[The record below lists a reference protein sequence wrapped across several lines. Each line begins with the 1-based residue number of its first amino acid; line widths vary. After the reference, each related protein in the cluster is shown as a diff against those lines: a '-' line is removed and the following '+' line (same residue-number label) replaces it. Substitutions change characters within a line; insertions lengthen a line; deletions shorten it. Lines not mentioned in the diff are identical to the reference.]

1 MVYGVG
7 ILAGAEALLD
17 GEHGEDGSAESGGLH
32 GALHDHDQPHPLI
45 RSLLQQVI
53 IMNYYYSIIIIIIN
67 Y

>member
-17 GEHGEDGSAESGGLH
+17 GEHGSAESGGLH
-32 GALHDHDQPHPLI
+32 SALHDHDQPHPLI